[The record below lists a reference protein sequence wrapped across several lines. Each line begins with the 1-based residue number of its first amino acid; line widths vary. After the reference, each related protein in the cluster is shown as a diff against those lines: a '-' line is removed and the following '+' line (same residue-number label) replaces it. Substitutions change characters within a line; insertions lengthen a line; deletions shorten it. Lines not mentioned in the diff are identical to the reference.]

1 MTTDVTVPEPRSDA
15 DGAPGGTDVA
25 VPSEG
30 PTADAFAERLF
41 GSALGAIDILSA
53 YLGDRLGWYRSLAAD
68 GPATPRELAART
80 ACDERYAREWL
91 EQQAVSGVLSVE
103 GADGPADERRYALP
117 PGPAEVLTDPAS
129 LNYLAPVAR
138 MFAAPAAQMPS
149 LLDAYRR
156 GGGVSWDQL
165 GDDARESQADM
176 NRPWYEQK
184 LAAALAA
191 VPDIHDRLARPGAR
205 VLDVGCG
212 AGWSTIALARAYPEA
227 VLHGVD
233 IDEPSMAAARL
244 NADDAGVADRVT
256 FRAADAAGV
265 RGDEAPAGA
274 PYDVAFAFECVHD
287 MAQPVPVLSAIRAA
301 LAPDGVL
308 VVMDEA
314 VAEEFAAPGDEIERL
329 MYGFSLFVCLP
340 DGRSSRPV
348 RGNRHG
354 HAARDAGG
362 LRAPGRVQ
370 RGGGAAHRGVRALA
384 LLRAPVTGAWPG

>member
-15 DGAPGGTDVA
+15 GGAPGGSDVS
-25 VPSEG
+25 VLSDG

-41 GSALGAIDILSA
+41 GSALGAIDLLSA

-68 GPATPRELAART
+68 GPATPRELAGRT
-80 ACDERYAREWL
+80 SCDERYAREWL

-103 GADGPADERRYALP
+103 GADGPADQRRYALP

-138 MFAAPAAQMPS
+138 MFAAPAAQMPA

-156 GGGVSWDQL
+156 GGGVSWDQF

-191 VPDIHDRLARPGAR
+191 VPDIHERLARPGAR

-212 AGWSTIALARAYPEA
+212 GGWSTIALARAYPEA
-227 VLHGVD
+227 VLDGVD
-233 IDEPSMAAARL
+233 IDEPSMSAARR
-244 NADDAGVADRVT
+244 NADEAGVADRVT
-256 FRAADAAGV
+256 FRAADAAGL
-265 RGDEAPAGA
+265 RSDEAPAGA

-287 MAQPVPVLSAIRAA
+287 MAQPVTVLSAIRAS

-340 DGRSSRPV
+340 DGRSSDPSEGTGTVMR
-348 RGNRHG
+348 RATLEGY
-354 HAARDAGG
+354 ARRAGFSG
-362 LRAPGRVQ
+362 AEVLPTGEFGFWRFYALR
-370 RGGGAAHRGVRALA
+370 
-384 LLRAPVTGAWPG
+384 

>member
-191 VPDIHDRLARPGAR
+191 VPDIHGRLARPGAR

-265 RGDEAPAGA
+265 RSDEAPAGA

-340 DGRSSRPV
+340 DGRSSDPSEGTGTVMR
-348 RGNRHG
+348 RATLEGY
-354 HAARDAGG
+354 ARRAGFSGAEVLPTGEFG
-362 LRAPGRVQ
+362 LWRFY
-370 RGGGAAHRGVRALA
+370 AL
-384 LLRAPVTGAWPG
+384 R

>member
-15 DGAPGGTDVA
+15 GGAPGGSDVS
-25 VPSEG
+25 VLSDG

-41 GSALGAIDILSA
+41 GSALGAIDLLSA

-68 GPATPRELAART
+68 GPATARELAART
-80 ACDERYAREWL
+80 SCDERYAREWL
-91 EQQAVSGVLSVE
+91 EQQAVSEVLSVE

-138 MFAAPAAQMPS
+138 MFAAPAAQMPA

-156 GGGVSWDQL
+156 GGGVSWDQF

-191 VPDIHDRLARPGAR
+191 VPDIHERLAQPGAR

-212 AGWSTIALARAYPEA
+212 GGWSTIALARAYPEA
-227 VLHGVD
+227 VLDGVD
-233 IDEPSMAAARL
+233 IDEPSMSAARR
-244 NADDAGVADRVT
+244 NADEAGVADRVT
-256 FRAADAAGV
+256 FRAADAAGL
-265 RGDEAPAGA
+265 RSDEAPAGA
-274 PYDVAFAFECVHD
+274 PYDVAFAFESVHD
-287 MAQPVPVLSAIRAA
+287 MAQPVTVLSAIRAA

-340 DGRSSRPV
+340 DGRSSDPSEGTGTVMR
-348 RGNRHG
+348 RATLEGY
-354 HAARDAGG
+354 ARRAGFSG
-362 LRAPGRVQ
+362 AEVLPTGEFGFWRFYALR
-370 RGGGAAHRGVRALA
+370 
-384 LLRAPVTGAWPG
+384 